1 MSMDEVEEQVQMAKE
16 QQLKEQ
22 NKSPVQLV
30 PTKSDADLAAEFKE
44 KVIKAYEPL
53 IEVLNEYDKHGLNM
67 QCSVGKNAFNKYQ
80 IVQLAVVKQY

>member
-1 MSMDEVEEQVQMAKE
+1 MSMDEVAEQMEMARRD
-16 QQLKEQ
+16 
-22 NKSPVQLV
+22 NSPVQLV

>member
-1 MSMDEVEEQVQMAKE
+1 MSMDEVAEQMEMARRKD
-16 QQLKEQ
+16 
-22 NKSPVQLV
+22 NSPVQLV